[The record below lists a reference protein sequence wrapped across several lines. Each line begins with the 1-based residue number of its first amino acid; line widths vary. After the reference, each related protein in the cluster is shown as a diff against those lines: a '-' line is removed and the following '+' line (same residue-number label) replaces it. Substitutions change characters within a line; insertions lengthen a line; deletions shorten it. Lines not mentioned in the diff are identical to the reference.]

1 MILSYYQKNNEESGV
16 KKLLAILLA
25 LLMMATLF
33 GCGLKLEALQP
44 GTYTCKYRCQV
55 VTGESFAV
63 REFTFIVE

>member
-1 MILSYYQKNNEESGV
+1 M
-16 KKLLAILLA
+16 KKLLAIFLA

-33 GCGLKLEALQP
+33 GCGLDLEALQP

-63 REFTFIVE
+63 REFTFTVE